1 MPDEALPPTR
11 RVKVDMAALAAALD
25 EAFAE
30 AQQYL
35 DLETG
40 QVVVVTDEISR
51 LRDELH
57 AEAHSLEGVDDRA
70 FAAALELR
78 RLPGWM
84 KEAAREADLVEDG
97 FGARFLRIPPRESR
111 DGYRDMEA
119 FIETVADERL
129 QRRLNGAITGR
140 GAFRRFREVLDD
152 HPNEQERW
160 YAFRNER
167 LRERALRW
175 LRDEAI
181 EPLFA

>member
-1 MPDEALPPTR
+1 MPDEDLQPTR
-11 RVKVDMAALAAALD
+11 RVKIDMAALAEALD

-51 LRDELH
+51 LRDELY
-57 AEAHSLEGVDDRA
+57 AEAGGAEGDDDSA
-70 FAAALELR
+70 FAAALEQR

-84 KEAAREADLVEDG
+84 KEAVREADLVEEG
-97 FGARFLRIPPRESR
+97 FGTRFLRVPPREPR
-111 DGYRDMEA
+111 DGYRDLEA
-119 FIETVADERL
+119 FVATVADGRL
-129 QRRLNGAITGR
+129 QRRLNGAIIGR
-140 GAFRRFREVLDD
+140 GAFRRFRAVLDD
-152 HPNEQERW
+152 HPDEQERW

-175 LRDEAI
+175 LRDEDI